1 MMIALFLACLQA
13 GHVFEP
19 VDPSWRL
26 IEDAVGSPPDTFV
39 VVKPNE
45 RKRRDPWREKRYSDD
60 GQERKF
66 FRYDPQGRLRIE
78 ADVHDGERF
87 TRILR
92 ADGSLAAFHHH
103 RDFKLVEAWSVS
115 RDGKTRHHVQ
125 DGIGELVSE
134 GEDGAWSHTLM
145 LPGITLEK
153 AYRGDRCGRIA
164 IWIGS
169 DSCFRTPER
178 EELSLHASAE
188 HWTVQGRS
196 VDLEIT
202 NLELADGRLRY
213 RPREVNPDV
222 RQRPDDHCDL
232 PQGLTEEWAIAW
244 PKRRG
249 AFMARVDEAL
259 NAAEQDWSRL
269 GLEFL
274 RDNLAWPK

>member
-1 MMIALFLACLQA
+1 MIALLAVCLQA

-26 IEDAVGSPPDTFV
+26 IEDTLEYHASTFIVVPPKD
-39 VVKPNE
+39 
-45 RKRRDPWREKRYSDD
+45 RKRRDYWREKRYSDD

-78 ADVHDGERF
+78 ADVDDGEQF

-92 ADGSLAAFHHH
+92 ADSSLAAFHHH
-103 RDFKLVEAWSVS
+103 RNFRLVEAWSVS
-115 RDGKTRHHVQ
+115 RDGRTRHHVQ

-145 LPGITLEK
+145 LPGITIEK

-164 IWIGS
+164 IWIGT
-169 DSCFRTPER
+169 DSYFRTPDR
-178 EELSLHASAE
+178 EELSLDAPAE
-188 HWTVQGRS
+188 HWSAQGRS

-202 NLELADGRLRY
+202 NLELVDGKLRV
-213 RPREVNPDV
+213 RPREANPDV
-222 RQRPDDHCDL
+222 R
-232 PQGLTEEWAIAW
+232 QGLTEEWAIAW
-244 PKRRG
+244 PKRRA

-259 NAAEQDWSRL
+259 NAAEQDWARS

-274 RDNLAWPK
+274 RDNLTWPK